1 MRFTVTTRMKGPS
14 MKVRLRSCAAA
25 AAAAIGVVL
34 GQPTE
39 AKAVD
44 FSCSTA
50 KLIVPWGAGGGTDVI
65 FRIFENAVNK
75 LGAKPQLQVV
85 NIPGQGGNKGA
96 KEAKRA
102 KPDGCTLFAIHQSAL
117 TSYLNGRVDFT
128 WDAFEPV
135 SLLTRT
141 PAIIGAAP
149 DVPYDDIAGLVEA
162 AKAKPKSILAGGTL
176 GSTSHFLFVLLED
189 AGGIEFKHV
198 SYDGTRQ
205 RMTALLAKN
214 INIGE
219 INLAA
224 AKKYIQ
230 SNELKALG
238 ITTEERN
245 PEIPDV
251 KTLKE
256 QGIDLIYGTDRGIV
270 APKGTSVEMIKHW
283 SDLFAKAAQDPE
295 VVKALEAKG
304 TSLVYKDADGYK
316 AYFETVFPKWKA
328 LATKIGMFKG

>member
-1 MRFTVTTRMKGPS
+1 VA
-14 MKVRLRSCAAA
+14 VAATG
-25 AAAAIGVVL
+25 ITL
-34 GQPTE
+34 GQSLQ
-39 AKAVD
+39 AKAAD
-44 FSCSTA
+44 FPCGTA

-75 LGAKPQLQVV
+75 LGAKPQIQVV

-141 PAIIGAAP
+141 PAIVGAAP
-149 DVPYDDIAGLVEA
+149 NVPYDDMAGLIKA
-162 AKAKPKSILAGGTL
+162 AKAKPKSVLAGGTL
-176 GSTSHFLFVLLED
+176 GSTSHFLFVLIED
-189 AGGIEFKHV
+189 AADIQFKHV
-198 SYDGTRQ
+198 SYEGTRQ

-214 INIGE
+214 INVGE

-230 SNELKALG
+230 SKELKALG
-238 ITTEERN
+238 ITTEDRN
-245 PEIPDV
+245 PAIPDV

-256 QGIDLIYGTDRGIV
+256 QGIDLVYGTDRGVV
-270 APKGTSVEMIKHW
+270 APKGTPADKLKYW
-283 SDLFAKAAQDPE
+283 SDLFAKAAKDPE
-295 VVKALEAKG
+295 VAKALKAKG
-304 TSLVYKDADGYK
+304 TQVVYKDAAAYK